1 MSFIVCRSC
10 KKFVEVDEKLPLNF
24 YKCENCG
31 HTLEFAANE
40 TELKMIL
47 NDITLPEISYNK
59 ICASCN
65 SLNPRNRRMFT
76 LWFYKFTFTVQFR

>member
-40 TELKMIL
+40 TELKMKPKDVTKLLQSHDKTL
-47 NDITLPEISYNK
+47 NRQRISSY
-59 ICASCN
+59 A
-65 SLNPRNRRMFT
+65 
-76 LWFYKFTFTVQFR
+76 